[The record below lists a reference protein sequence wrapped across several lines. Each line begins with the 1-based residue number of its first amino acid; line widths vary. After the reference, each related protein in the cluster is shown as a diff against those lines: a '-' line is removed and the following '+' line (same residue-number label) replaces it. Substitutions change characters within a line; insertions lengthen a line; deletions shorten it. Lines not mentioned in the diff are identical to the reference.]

1 MLAEPSTILLF
12 GLGLFILTL
21 LAVTAL
27 VCIFA
32 IRAKRLG
39 GTIFDFAFGKMR
51 EKKNPAP
58 SVAPSAQIIPRQ
70 CPQCGAELKP
80 NVSEG
85 LCPACLLQ
93 RGIATEGGA
102 PPGTPPFVPPT
113 IPDLARLFP
122 QLEIL
127 ELIGKGGM
135 GAVYKARQPA
145 LDRFVALK
153 ILAPRSGDDRDFAGR
168 FTREARA
175 LAKLSH
181 PNIVAVHDFG
191 TVGQASS
198 LSPSEKMNLQSETGR
213 MPVPFHYFIMEYVDG
228 PNLRQIEQAGK
239 LSPREA
245 LEIIPQIC
253 AALQFAHDE
262 GIVHR
267 DIKPENILLDKKGRV
282 KIADFGLAKILG
294 PEPKDFRLTGAR
306 DVVGTP
312 HYMAP
317 EQIEKPQEVDHRADI
332 YSLGVVF
339 YEMLTGELPLGKF
352 QPPSFRTHGMQIDVR
367 LDEVVLRSLE
377 KEPER
382 RYQQVSEVKTR
393 VETIATSSGAGVPA
407 AAKPGAGEST
417 VAGRCSALPA
427 LALLAGL
434 LALLF
439 WRSFVPRYVLFSND
453 GPLGIRMAE
462 WLRLPSGLLGLWDD
476 LNSLGFNGGSF
487 GESISTL
494 ILWMLGP
501 LGASKFLAPVIL
513 CLLGMCAWF
522 SFQRLRLAPF
532 AALLGALG
540 VTLSS
545 CFFSTACWGVAPMVL
560 GIGMS
565 YLAIG
570 LVVSGCRAAG
580 KLERWASYALA
591 GLAAGMGVVEA
602 NDVGAVFSLIVFAFV
617 AFYSLVENGPLPAR
631 VIRGVFRTLVVAG
644 FAFFIAG
651 QTFIG
656 LINTQIKGGAGTGQD
671 MQAKAQHWDWATQWS
686 LPKTEMLGLVV
697 PGLFGYRMDTSDGG
711 NYWGGIGRDPATDRW
726 LDNGRQGAQPP
737 GLMRFSGGG
746 YYLGVLV
753 ALVALWAAI
762 QALRKKDS
770 VFTLPERKLLWFWSG
785 VAVVCLL
792 FAFGRFAPFYRLL
805 YALPHFSTIRNPIKF
820 LNPMIFS
827 VSMIF
832 AYGLNAL
839 WRQYMTSASS
849 PPLTDETKNWWHRA
863 SRFDRRW
870 AIGCALALG
879 LGLAAW
885 MVYANSRGSLEHYIQ
900 MGGFDE
906 QPAHL
911 IAAFSIRQAGWFV
924 LRFVLAASLLT
935 LILGRVF
942 AGPRAK
948 WGAWL
953 LGLLVVFDLG
963 RANLPWIVHWDYR
976 QKYATNDVIEF
987 FREKPYEHRV
997 AELRFPGP
1005 QQPSLLGPLYHIEWA
1020 QHHFLYYNIQSLDIV
1035 QLPRMPED
1043 LAAFETALRPQ
1054 GSNTLFRM
1062 TRHWQLTNTR
1072 YLLGSASSLDPLNAE
1087 LDPAL
1092 HRFRIARS
1100 FDIMPKPGFA
1110 LDPAPGSGV
1119 QRATKTEELTAVF
1132 NTNGQYAIFEFT
1144 GALPRAKI
1152 YSHWQVI
1159 TNDQAALEQLG
1170 SAGFDPEQAVLVDTA
1185 LPAGQATES
1194 ADRNAAKEETVE
1206 FASYA
1211 SKHIVLK
1218 TKADFASVLLLN
1230 DRFDPAWRVAVD
1242 GQPASLLR
1250 CNYIMRGV
1258 QLAPGAHTVEFTFQI
1273 PIGLPFARVEVERD
1287 TQLVELVFKVPIGLP
1302 SYITVSAFG
1311 VGLVLIGVLAV
1322 AGRRKARLDRGSK
1335 TDYF

>member
-1 MLAEPSTILLF
+1 METKRICSICGKPLAAS
-12 GLGLFILTL
+12 
-21 LAVTAL
+21 
-27 VCIFA
+27 
-32 IRAKRLG
+32 
-39 GTIFDFAFGKMR
+39 
-51 EKKNPAP
+51 AP
-58 SVAPSAQIIPRQ
+58 
-70 CPQCGAELKP
+70 
-80 NVSEG
+80 EG
-85 LCPACLLQ
+85 LCPECLLKA
-93 RGIATEGGA
+93 GLPTGEDIGPDTETGA
-102 PPGTPPFVPPT
+102 ARPRFVPPK
-113 IPDLARLFP
+113 PEELAALFP

-127 ELIGKGGM
+127 GLIGQGGM
-135 GAVYKARQPA
+135 GAVYRARQKQ
-145 LDRFVALK
+145 LDRMVALK
-153 ILAPRSGDDRDFAGR
+153 ILPPDVGRSPSFAER
-168 FTREARA
+168 FAREAKA
-175 LAKLSH
+175 LAKLNH
-181 PNIVAVHDFG
+181 PGIVTLYEFGQVQNAVGARLWSQTQPQHVASTEG
-191 TVGQASS
+191 TESIGSAATGVPHTAAPLYYFLMEFVDG
-198 LSPSEKMNLQSETGR
+198 MNLGQL
-213 MPVPFHYFIMEYVDG
+213 
-228 PNLRQIEQAGK
+228 LRAGK
-239 LSPREA
+239 LAPKEA
-245 LEIIPQIC
+245 LAIVPQIC
-253 AALQFAHDE
+253 DALQYAHNR

-267 DIKPENILLDKKGRV
+267 DIKPENILLGCEGQV
-282 KIADFGLAKILG
+282 KVADFGIARMVG
-294 PEPKDFRLTGAR
+294 PDTTSAFGVPPSGGPDRLKPGHPALTAA
-306 DVVGTP
+306 DKVLGTP
-312 HYMAP
+312 QYMAP
-317 EQIEKPQEVDHRADI
+317 EQKEHPLEVDHRADI

-339 YEMLTGELPLGKF
+339 YQMLTGELPTGKF
-352 QPPSFRTHGMQIDVR
+352 EPPSHKVQVDVR
-367 LDEVVLRSLE
+367 IDEIVLRALE
-377 KEPER
+377 KKPEL
-382 RYQQVSEVKTR
+382 RYQQVSEVKTL
-393 VETIATSSGAGVPA
+393 VETVAASSNAGAPA
-407 AAKPGAGEST
+407 AARPGVGESN
-417 VAGRCSALPA
+417 VAGRFGALFA

-439 WRSFVPRYVLFSND
+439 WRSFVSRYVLFSND

-487 GESISTL
+487 GESLSTL
-494 ILWMLGP
+494 ILWVLGP
-501 LGASKFLAPVIL
+501 LGSSKFLAPVTLWI
-513 CLLGMCAWF
+513 LGMCAWF
-522 SFQRLRLAPF
+522 CFRRLRLAPF

-540 VTLSS
+540 VALTS

-570 LVVSGCRAAG
+570 LVASAGRAAG
-580 KLERWASYALA
+580 RLERWASYALA
-591 GLAAGMGVVEA
+591 GLAAGMGVIEA
-602 NDVGAVFSLIVFAFV
+602 ADVGAVFSLIVFAFV
-617 AFYSLVENGPLPAR
+617 VFYSLVEDGPLSAR
-631 VIRGVFRTLVVAG
+631 VARGVFRTLVVAG

-656 LINTQIKGGAGTGQD
+656 LFNSQMNNSAGPAQD
-671 MQAKAQHWDWATQWS
+671 RQAKAQHWDWATQWS
-686 LPKTEMLGLVV
+686 LPKTETLGLIA
-697 PGLFGYRMDTSDGG
+697 PGLFGYRMDTPDGG
-711 NYWGGIGRDPATDRW
+711 NYWGGIGRDPAIDRW
-726 LDNGRQGAQPP
+726 RDNGRQGAQPQ

-746 YYLGVLV
+746 YYLGMPV

-762 QALRKKDS
+762 QAFRKKDS
-770 VFTLPERKLLWFWSG
+770 VFTLPERKLLWFWS
-785 VAVVCLL
+785 AVSIVCLL

-805 YALPHFSTIRNPIKF
+805 YALPYFSTIRNPIKF

-839 WRQYMTSASS
+839 WRQYLVSANSL
-849 PPLTDETKNWWHRA
+849 PPDNRPRNWWSGA

-879 LGLAAW
+879 LSLVAW
-885 MVYANSRGSLEHYIQ
+885 IGYASFRESLERHIQ
-900 MGGFDE
+900 MNGFE
-906 QPAHL
+906 AQPAHL
-911 IAAFSIRQAGWFV
+911 IAAFSIGQAGWFV
-924 LRFVLAASLLT
+924 LFFALAAGLLT
-935 LILGRVF
+935 LILGSVF
-942 AGPRAK
+942 AGPRAR

-997 AELRFPGP
+997 AELPFSLGP
-1005 QQPSLLGPLYHIEWA
+1005 QQSLLGSFYRIEWA
-1020 QHHFLYYNIQSLDIV
+1020 QHHFPYYNIQSLDIV

-1062 TRHWQLTNTR
+1062 TRRWQLTNTR
-1072 YLLGSASSLDPLNAE
+1072 YLLGSASSLDTLNAG
-1087 LDPAL
+1087 LSLAQ
-1092 HRFRIARS
+1092 HSFRIARS
-1100 FDIMPKPGFA
+1100 FDIVPRGQNP
-1110 LDPAPGSGV
+1110 
-1119 QRATKTEELTAVF
+1119 TKLEDLTAVF
-1132 NTNGQYAIFEFT
+1132 NPNGQYAIFEFT

-1159 TNDQAALEQLG
+1159 TNDQATLEQLG
-1170 SAGFDPEQAVLVDTA
+1170 SASFDPEQTVLVNTA
-1185 LPAGQATES
+1185 LPAGQATEN
-1194 ADRNAAKEETVE
+1194 AGWNAAQEGTVE

-1230 DRFDPAWRVAVD
+1230 DRFDPAWRVMVD

-1302 SYITVSAFG
+1302 SYITLSAFG

-1322 AGRRKARLDRGSK
+1322 AGRRKGAPGSGK
-1335 TDYF
+1335 

>member
-1 MLAEPSTILLF
+1 METKRICSICGKPLAAS
-12 GLGLFILTL
+12 
-21 LAVTAL
+21 
-27 VCIFA
+27 
-32 IRAKRLG
+32 
-39 GTIFDFAFGKMR
+39 
-51 EKKNPAP
+51 AP
-58 SVAPSAQIIPRQ
+58 
-70 CPQCGAELKP
+70 
-80 NVSEG
+80 EG
-85 LCPACLLQ
+85 LCPECLLKA
-93 RGIATEGGA
+93 GLPTGEDIGPDTETGA
-102 PPGTPPFVPPT
+102 ARPRFVPPK
-113 IPDLARLFP
+113 PEELAALFP

-127 ELIGKGGM
+127 GLIGQGGM
-135 GAVYKARQPA
+135 GAVYRARQKQ
-145 LDRFVALK
+145 LDRMVALK
-153 ILAPRSGDDRDFAGR
+153 ILPPDVGRSPSFAER
-168 FTREARA
+168 FAREAKA
-175 LAKLSH
+175 LAKLNH
-181 PNIVAVHDFG
+181 PGIVTLYEFG
-191 TVGQASS
+191 QVAQ
-198 LSPSEKMNLQSETGR
+198 PSTLNPQPLY
-213 MPVPFHYFIMEYVDG
+213 YFLMEFVDG
-228 PNLRQIEQAGK
+228 VNLGQLLRAGK
-239 LSPREA
+239 LAPKEA
-245 LEIIPQIC
+245 LAIVPQIC
-253 AALQFAHDE
+253 DALQYAHDR

-267 DIKPENILLDKKGRV
+267 DIKPENILLGCEGQV
-282 KIADFGLAKILG
+282 KVADFGIARMVGDAGRVGSPLSADAAQTESG
-294 PEPKDFRLTGAR
+294 AHGVTRPTDALTAANK
-306 DVVGTP
+306 VLGTP
-312 HYMAP
+312 QYMAP
-317 EQIEKPQEVDHRADI
+317 EQKEHPLEVDHRADI

-339 YEMLTGELPLGKF
+339 YQMLTGELPVGKF
-352 QPPSFRTHGMQIDVR
+352 EPPSHKVQVDVR
-367 LDEVVLRSLE
+367 IDEIVLRALE
-377 KEPER
+377 RKPEL
-382 RYQQVSEVKTR
+382 RYQQVSEVKTL
-393 VETIATSSGAGVPA
+393 VETIATSSSIGAPA
-407 AAKPGAGEST
+407 AASPDTGESII
-417 VAGRCSALPA
+417 AGRFGALPA

-545 CFFSTACWGVAPMVL
+545 CFFSTASWGVAPMVL

-580 KLERWASYALA
+580 RLERWASYALA

-617 AFYSLVENGPLPAR
+617 VFYSLVENGPLPAR

-726 LDNGRQGAQPP
+726 LDNGRQRAQPP

-746 YYLGVLV
+746 NYLGVPV

-805 YALPHFSTIRNPIKF
+805 YALPYFSTIRNPIKF

-827 VSMIF
+827 VSMLF

-849 PPLTDETKNWWHRA
+849 LPPGDRPRNWW
-863 SRFDRRW
+863 SRTDRFNRRW

-906 QPAHL
+906 QQAHL
-911 IAAFSIRQAGWFV
+911 ITAFSIREAGWFV
-924 LRFVLAASLLT
+924 LLFVLATGLVT
-935 LILGRVF
+935 LILGGVF

-963 RANLPWIVHWDYR
+963 RANLPWIVHWDYQ

-987 FREKPYEHRV
+987 FRQKPYEHRV
-997 AELRFPGP
+997 AELPSRSG
-1005 QQPSLLGPLYHIEWA
+1005 QQMSLLDALYHVEWA
-1020 QHHFLYYNIQSLDIV
+1020 QHHFPYYNIQSLDIV
-1035 QLPRMPED
+1035 QLPRMPEN
-1043 LAAFETALRPQ
+1043 LAAFETALSPQ
-1054 GSNTLFRM
+1054 GSNTLFRI
-1062 TRHWQLTNTR
+1062 TRRWQLTNTR
-1072 YLLGSASSLDPLNAE
+1072 YLLGHASSLDLLNAE
-1087 LDPAL
+1087 SDPAQ

-1100 FDIMPKPGFA
+1100 FNIVPKPG
-1110 LDPAPGSGV
+1110 LESV
-1119 QRATKTEELTAVF
+1119 TKYEELTAVF

-1170 SAGFDPEQAVLVDTA
+1170 SASFDPEQNVLVDTA
-1185 LPAGQATES
+1185 LPAGPLTES
-1194 ADRNAAKEETVE
+1194 AGWNADDQGTVE

-1211 SKHIVLK
+1211 SKQIVLK

-1287 TQLVELVFKVPIGLP
+1287 TQLVEFIFKIPTSLP

-1311 VGLVLIGVLAV
+1311 VGLVLIGVLVV
-1322 AGRRKARLDRGSK
+1322 AGRRKGASVSRK
-1335 TDYF
+1335 